1 MGFNLPINTLR
12 KIVLFILIFFLI
24 YLLYYVRGILL
35 PFILAIII
43 AYILNPFVEK
53 LEQYKIKRIFGI
65 IIVYIAVFGFL
76 LVAGYYGLPL
86 IIKQITSLGETIPT
100 YTSQIQQILNSFY
113 RNYKN
118 FSIPVSLRESID
130 RNLLAIQKTIISHL
144 SSVVSILFNIFSRII
159 SIIVA
164 PILAFYL
171 LKDKEEICQ
180 IIVKII
186 PLSNR
191 SELLQLWEEIDTVL
205 TKFIR
210 GHLTVALIV
219 GASTALGLSIVGMD
233 YPLLLG
239 IITGI
244 TNIIPYFGP
253 IIGGIPAVLLA
264 LLKSQVLA
272 IYVII
277 VIVIVQ
283 QLESNFISPKVLG
296 SSVGLH
302 PLLVIFVLLAGGE
315 IWGLVG
321 MLVAVPLTAVLKILI
336 VYIFTKVTS
345 N

>member
-1 MGFNLPINTLR
+1 MRLNFKQFTLR
-12 KIVLFILIFFLI
+12 KIVLFLIFFLLVF
-24 YLLYYVRGILL
+24 LLYSVRGILL

-43 AYILNPFVEK
+43 AYVLNPFVEK
-53 LEQYKIKRIFGI
+53 LEQYKIRRIFGI
-65 IIVYIAVFGFL
+65 IIVYIAVFGIL
-76 LVAGYYGLPL
+76 LVAGYYGFPV

-130 RNLLAIQKTIISHL
+130 RNLLVIQKTIISHL
-144 SSVVSILFNIFSRII
+144 SSVVSILFGIFSRIF

-180 IIVKII
+180 IIVKTI

-210 GHLTVALIV
+210 GHLTVAFIV
-219 GASTALGLSIVGMD
+219 GAGTAVGLSIIGMD

-239 IITGI
+239 IITGL

-264 LLKSQVLA
+264 LLKSQTLA
-272 IYVII
+272 FYVII
-277 VIVIVQ
+277 VIVVVQ
-283 QLESNFISPKVLG
+283 QLESNFISPRVLG

-315 IWGLVG
+315 IWGIVG

-336 VYIFTKVTS
+336 VYIFAKVS
-345 N
+345 